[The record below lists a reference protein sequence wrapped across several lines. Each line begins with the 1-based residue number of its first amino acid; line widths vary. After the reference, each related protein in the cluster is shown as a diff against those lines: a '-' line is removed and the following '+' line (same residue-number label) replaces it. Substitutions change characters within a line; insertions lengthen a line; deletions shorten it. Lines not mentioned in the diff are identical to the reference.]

1 MSGKDVKKTKLS
13 TNVDSNF
20 GSSPFSSLNLIGL
33 GNNSGNVKRVKTNL
47 YEGNSFKEGMKIGH
61 GRRLEIRREKSGRGG
76 KTVTTVKGFPQ
87 EIDSELKNQILK
99 KIKSSLGTGGTW
111 VGSTMELQG
120 DRRKEVFDWMLTLE
134 FKPVNA
140 GG

>member
-1 MSGKDVKKTKLS
+1 MTSKDVKKTKLS
-13 TNVDSNF
+13 TNVDSDF

-33 GNNSGNVKRVKTNL
+33 RNNSGKVARVQINL
-47 YEGNSFKEGMKIGH
+47 DEGTSFKKGMKIGH

-76 KTVTTVKGFPQ
+76 KTVTTVKGFSQ
-87 EIDSELKNQILK
+87 EIDPGLKNQILK

-111 VGSTMELQG
+111 VGNTMELQG
-120 DRRKEVFDWMLTLE
+120 DRRKEVFDWMLALE

>member
-1 MSGKDVKKTKLS
+1 MTSKDVKKTKLS
-13 TNVDSNF
+13 TNVDSDF

-33 GNNSGNVKRVKTNL
+33 RNNSGKVARVQINL
-47 YEGNSFKEGMKIGH
+47 DEGTSFKKRMKIGH

-87 EIDSELKNQILK
+87 EIDPGLKNQILK

-111 VGSTMELQG
+111 VGNTMELQG
-120 DRRKEVFDWMLTLE
+120 DRRKEVFDWMLALE